1 MAPHAVSIA
10 GRQVEGIA
18 DMKIH
23 ARFDSLVPVAL
34 VAALVLG
41 LSACKKPPE
50 TPTPS
55 PEPKA
60 AETEVSQSDS
70 GTTTTFAPPAPAP
83 QAPQEAPATAA
94 Q

>member
-1 MAPHAVSIA
+1 MPLAWRATK
-10 GRQVEGIA
+10 VEGVA

-23 ARFDSLVPVAL
+23 ARFDSLVPVAAL
-34 VAALVLG
+34 AAFALT
-41 LSACKKPPE
+41 LSACNKPPE

-60 AETEVSQSDS
+60 AQTEVTQSDS

-83 QAPQEAPATAA
+83 EEQTAPTPA

>member
-1 MAPHAVSIA
+1 MA
-10 GRQVEGIA
+10 GQQVEGVA

-23 ARFDSLVPVAL
+23 ARFDSLVPVAAL
-34 VAALVLG
+34 AALMLALG
-41 LSACKKPPE
+41 ACKKPPE

-60 AETEVSQSDS
+60 AQTEVTQADS
-70 GTTTTFAPPAPAP
+70 GTTTTFAPPAPEP
-83 QAPQEAPATAA
+83 QQQAPTPA